1 MSDPEDKTVVLA
13 SPEWYELACRILAEV
28 ARECG
33 EDGFRLSVCEVFIDA
48 PKEFADEDGTVS
60 WCFYID
66 GKDVRCEKGNSKDV
80 DLYMQ
85 APHSRS
91 GPSLPLGSG
100 SASGPATPTPYATTA
115 AGRCAPVGVC
125 SIRGS
130 WDPADARRIYTPDF
144 SRRAGEEPDS
154 ARGP

>member
-1 MSDPEDKTVVLA
+1 MSDPKKVELA
-13 SPEWYELACRILAEV
+13 SPEWYELATKILAEV

-48 PKEFADEDGTVS
+48 PKEFADEDGTMS

-85 APHSRS
+85 
-91 GPSLPLGSG
+91 
-100 SASGPATPTPYATTA
+100 
-115 AGRCAPVGVC
+115 
-125 SIRGS
+125 GS
-130 WDPADARRIYTPDF
+130 WGPRRRTANLHPGL